1 MALTGLSVIGTTEFQ
16 SKRDPSY
23 GTDKATVF
31 ELGTLDIF
39 ITSWLTDRA
48 MVFGQRD
55 DGNNDVMFRTKEAN
69 LDAVR
74 FGLKGIRNFVDR
86 MGSEIK
92 FRTIKRNVNGITYQV
107 VADDVLRYFDLET
120 IEELATELRR
130 LNTVTQ
136 AEAKNS
142 EPALSP

>member
-1 MALTGLSVIGTTEFQ
+1 
-16 SKRDPSY
+16 
-23 GTDKATVF
+23 
-31 ELGTLDIF
+31 
-39 ITSWLTDRA
+39 
-48 MVFGQRD
+48 VFGQRE